1 MALMHVERSAE
12 PDPLDARRL
21 PIAGHSAADPR
32 QARSD
37 QGAGPADVPLDGAQ
51 FTTLYRAYVDRIYS
65 FVFSHVGNHED
76 AEDITSQVFI
86 KAYKSVDKFAGRGTL
101 ESWLFQIARN
111 ATADFWRECY
121 KLPAVPLTDSW
132 DVASPEGIPALDQT
146 AREERVKRLLD
157 RLPENYRDVLVQ
169 RFLLRA
175 SMSETAHNLGVTEA
189 NARVLQFRALRRAAE
204 LAPESG

>member
-1 MALMHVERSAE
+1 MHSERSAE
-12 PDPLDARRL
+12 PDPLDDSRL
-21 PIAGHSAADPR
+21 RVAGHGTNERRHDPPDKAVRRTEAALGR
-32 QARSD
+32 
-37 QGAGPADVPLDGAQ
+37 AQ
-51 FTTLYRAYVDRIYS
+51 FATVYEAYVDRIYS

-86 KAYKSVDKFAGRGTL
+86 KTYKSLDKFAGRGSL

-111 ATADFWRECY
+111 AIADFWREHY
-121 KLPAVPLTDSW
+121 KLPAVPLADGW
-132 DVASPEGIPALDQT
+132 DLASSDDIPALDQT
-146 AREERVKRLLD
+146 AREERVKHLLD

-175 SMSETAHNLGVTEA
+175 SITETAKNLGVTEA

-204 LAPESG
+204 LARESGW